1 MQDKLPHQLETPVRV
16 VILDIETDAIDATVI
31 HCVVTLEDNDMRVWT
46 DPVGLSSYL
55 EDATV
60 VAHNGLSFDFPVLAR
75 LWGVRL
81 KFDQMVDTLVLSML
95 DKPDREKGHS
105 LKAWGIRLGE
115 HKQEFDE
122 DFGRYTPKMLEYCKQ
137 DVVVCSK
144 IYRVLSDQMKEFSE
158 QSIRDEHRMRIVA
171 DRVSK
176 NGFKLNLTKAIE
188 LYNKIQIEQDRISAE
203 CVAMFPPIVEER
215 HSEKTGK
222 RLKDKIT
229 EFNPS
234 SRQQIAQRLIELGWK
249 PTDLTPSGKPK
260 VDEKTL
266 QNSDL
271 PVAQKLARYFLLQKR
286 SALLKAWIKAC
297 SVESRVHCRY
307 RTLGTVT
314 NRMSCVSPNLQQVPA
329 VRSEYGTEC
338 RSLWEAGRG
347 NVLID
352 TDAAGLELRVLAHY
366 MNDPKFTKEVL
377 EGDVHTANQQ
387 MAGLETR
394 AQAKTFIYALLY
406 GAGDAKIGSVV
417 NGSAKDGAEL
427 RERFMANMPSYR
439 RLSEAVTRK
448 GQSQGKLMAL
458 DGRVLR
464 VRSAHASLNTLIQ
477 GSSAVLMK
485 KWFMYV
491 DYHLR
496 RRRLDAKIVAMV
508 HDELVLET
516 SEKDVDHAKD
526 CVILSIRQVN
536 KAYKLNCELDCDV
549 QTGNNWSEIH

>member
-1 MQDKLPHQLETPVRV
+1 MRV
-16 VILDIETDAIDATVI
+16 VVLDIETDAIDATVI

-122 DFGRYTPKMLEYCKQ
+122 DFTRYTPKMLEYCKQ

-144 IYRVLSDQMKEFSE
+144 VYRVLSDQMKEFSE

-188 LYNKIQIEQDRISAE
+188 LHNKIQIEQDRISAE
-203 CVAMFPPIVEER
+203 CIAMFPPIVEER

-234 SRQQIAQRLIELGWK
+234 SRQQIAQRLLELGWK

-286 SALLKAWIKAC
+286 SALIKAWIKAS

-307 RTLGTVT
+307 RTLGAVT

-377 EGDVHTANQQ
+377 EGDVHTTNQQ

-427 RERFMANMPSYR
+427 RERFMENMPSYR

-496 RRRLDAKIVAMV
+496 RRKLDAKIVAMV

-516 SEKDVDHAKD
+516 SEKDVHHAKD

>member
-1 MQDKLPHQLETPVRV
+1 VRV
-16 VILDIETDAIDATVI
+16 VVLDIETDAIDATVI

-46 DPVGLSSYL
+46 SHVGLSNYL

-60 VAHNGLSFDFPVLAR
+60 VAHNGLSFDFPVLAK

-122 DFGRYTPKMLEYCKQ
+122 DFTRYTPKMLEYCKQ

-144 IYRVLSDQMKEFSE
+144 VYRVLSDQMKEFSE

-176 NGFKLNLTKAIE
+176 NGFRLNLAKAIE
-188 LYNKIQIEQDRISAE
+188 LHNKIQIEQDRISAE
-203 CVAMFPPIVEER
+203 CISMFPPIVEER

-234 SRQQIAQRLIELGWK
+234 SRQQIAQRLLELGWK

-286 SALLKAWIKAC
+286 SALLKAWIKA
-297 SVESRVHCRY
+297 SSAESRVHCRY
-307 RTLGTVT
+307 RTLGAVT

-338 RSLWEAGRG
+338 RSLWEAGTG

-387 MAGLETR
+387 MAGLENR

-406 GAGDAKIGSVV
+406 GAGDAKIGSVI

-439 RLSEAVTRK
+439 RLSEAVMRK
-448 GQSQGKLMAL
+448 GQSQGKLIAL

-496 RRRLDAKIVAMV
+496 RRKLDAKIVAMV

>member
-1 MQDKLPHQLETPVRV
+1 MRV
-16 VILDIETDAIDATVI
+16 VVLDIETDAIDATVI
-31 HCVVTLEDNDMRVWT
+31 HCVVTLEDNHMRVWT
-46 DPVGLSSYL
+46 DSVGLSSYL

-122 DFGRYTPKMLEYCKQ
+122 DFTRYTPKMLEYCKQ

-176 NGFKLNLTKAIE
+176 NGFRLNLSKAIE

-203 CVAMFPPIVEER
+203 CIAMFPPIVEER

-234 SRQQIAQRLIELGWK
+234 SRQQIAQRLLELGWK

-286 SALLKAWIKAC
+286 SALLKAWIKAS

-307 RTLGTVT
+307 RTLGAVT

-496 RRRLDAKIVAMV
+496 RRKLDAKIVAMV

>member
-1 MQDKLPHQLETPVRV
+1 MRV
-16 VILDIETDAIDATVI
+16 VVLDIETDAIDATVI

-46 DPVGLSSYL
+46 SHVGLSNYL

-60 VAHNGLSFDFPVLAR
+60 VAHNGLSFDFPVLAK

-122 DFGRYTPKMLEYCKQ
+122 DFTRYTPKMLEYCKQ

-144 IYRVLSDQMKEFSE
+144 VYRVLSDQMKEFSE

-176 NGFKLNLTKAIE
+176 NGFRLNLAKAIE
-188 LYNKIQIEQDRISAE
+188 LHNKIQIEQDRISAE
-203 CVAMFPPIVEER
+203 CIAMFPPIVEER

-234 SRQQIAQRLIELGWK
+234 SRQQIAQRLLELGWK

-286 SALLKAWIKAC
+286 SALLKAWIKAS

-307 RTLGTVT
+307 RTLGAVT

-338 RSLWEAGRG
+338 RSLWEAGTG

-387 MAGLETR
+387 MAGLENR

-406 GAGDAKIGSVV
+406 GAGDAKIGSVI

-439 RLSEAVTRK
+439 RLSEAVMRK
-448 GQSQGKLMAL
+448 GQSQGKLIAL

-496 RRRLDAKIVAMV
+496 RRKLDAKIVAMV

>member
-1 MQDKLPHQLETPVRV
+1 MQVCY
-16 VILDIETDAIDATVI
+16 LDIETDSLDATVI
-31 HCVVTLEDNDMRVWT
+31 HCAVTFDSEVGVRVWT
-46 DPVGLSSYL
+46 EPTGLQGFL
-55 EDATV
+55 NRFDEV
-60 VAHNGLSFDFPVLAR
+60 VAHNGLSFDFPVLAK

-81 KFDQMVDTLVLSML
+81 KFDQMVDTLVLSMMEN
-95 DKPDREKGHS
+95 PSREGGHS
-105 LKAWGIRLGE
+105 LQAWGKRLGK
-115 HKQEFDE
+115 HKG
-122 DFGRYTPKMLEYCKQ
+122 DFSGDFSVYTREMLDYCIQ
-137 DVVVCSK
+137 DVKVCM
-144 IYRVLSDQMKEFSE
+144 YLHWTLWAEMEDQFSE

-171 DRVSK
+171 DRVSH
-176 NGFKLNLTKAIE
+176 NGFKLNKQKAVE
-188 LYNKIQIEQDRISAE
+188 LYNRLMLEQDQIAAE
-203 CVAMFPPIVEER
+203 CINMFPPIVEER
-215 HSEKTGK
+215 YSEKTDK
-222 RLKDKIT
+222 RLKDKVT
-229 EFNPS
+229 EFNPA
-234 SRQQIAQRLIELGWK
+234 SRQQIAERLIELGWK
-249 PTDLTPSGKPK
+249 PTELTPSGRAK

-266 QNSDL
+266 AKCDL

-286 SALLKAWIKAC
+286 SALVKSWIEAC
-297 SVESRVHCRY
+297 SEESRVHCRY
-307 RTLGTVT
+307 RTLGAIT

-329 VRSEYGTEC
+329 VRVEYGKDC
-338 RSLWEAGRG
+338 RELFEAPEGRK
-347 NVLID
+347 LID

-366 MNDPKFTKEVL
+366 MNDERFTREVL

-394 AQAKTFIYALLY
+394 DQAKTFIYALLY

-427 RERFMANMPSYR
+427 RERFMANMPSYK
-439 RLSEAVTRK
+439 RLSEAVMRK
-448 GQSQGKLMAL
+448 GQSQGKLIGL

-496 RRRLDAKIVAMV
+496 RRKLDAKIVAMV

>member
-1 MQDKLPHQLETPVRV
+1 MRV
-16 VILDIETDAIDATVI
+16 VVLDIETDAIDATVI

-122 DFGRYTPKMLEYCKQ
+122 DFTRYTPKMLEYCKQ

-144 IYRVLSDQMKEFSE
+144 VYRVLSDQMKEFSE

-176 NGFKLNLTKAIE
+176 NGFRLNLTKAIE
-188 LYNKIQIEQDRISAE
+188 LHNKIQIEQDRISAE
-203 CVAMFPPIVEER
+203 CIAMFPPIVEER

-234 SRQQIAQRLIELGWK
+234 SRQQIAQRLLELGWK

-286 SALLKAWIKAC
+286 SALIKAWIKAS

-307 RTLGTVT
+307 RTLGAVT

-377 EGDVHTANQQ
+377 EGDVHTTNQQ

-406 GAGDAKIGSVV
+406 GAEIG
-417 NGSAKDGAEL
+417 
-427 RERFMANMPSYR
+427 R
-439 RLSEAVTRK
+439 
-448 GQSQGKLMAL
+448 
-458 DGRVLR
+458 
-464 VRSAHASLNTLIQ
+464 AH
-477 GSSAVLMK
+477 V
-485 KWFMYV
+485 
-491 DYHLR
+491 
-496 RRRLDAKIVAMV
+496 
-508 HDELVLET
+508 
-516 SEKDVDHAKD
+516 
-526 CVILSIRQVN
+526 
-536 KAYKLNCELDCDV
+536 
-549 QTGNNWSEIH
+549 

>member
-1 MQDKLPHQLETPVRV
+1 MP

-31 HCVVTLEDNDMRVWT
+31 HCVVTLADKDMRVWT
-46 DPVGLSSYL
+46 KAAGLQRYL
-55 EDATV
+55 DKFQEV
-60 VAHNGLSFDFPVLAR
+60 VAHNGLSFDFPVLAS

-81 KFDQMVDTLVLSML
+81 RFDQMVDTLVLSML

-105 LKAWGIRLGE
+105 LKSWGVRLGE
-115 HKQEFDE
+115 AKQEFDE
-122 DFGRYTPKMLEYCKQ
+122 DFSRYTPKMLEYCKQ
-137 DVVVCSK
+137 DVVVCDK
-144 IYRVLSDQMKEFSE
+144 VYRVLSDQMVDFSDK
-158 QSIRDEHRMRIVA
+158 SVRDEHRMRIVA
-171 DRVSK
+171 DRVSN
-176 NGFKLNLTKAIE
+176 NGFKLNRQKAVE
-188 LYNKIQIEQDRISAE
+188 LYNRLMLEQDQIAAE
-203 CVAMFPPIVEER
+203 CITMFPPIVEER
-215 HSEKTGK
+215 YSEKTGK
-222 RLKDKIT
+222 RLKDKVT
-229 EFNPS
+229 EFNPA
-234 SRQQIAQRLIELGWK
+234 SRQQIAERLIELGWK
-249 PTDLTPSGKPK
+249 PRELTPSGRAK

-266 QNSDL
+266 AKCDL

-286 SALLKAWIKAC
+286 SALVKAWVKAC
-297 SVESRVHCRY
+297 SDESRVHCRY
-307 RTLGTVT
+307 RTLGAIT

-329 VRSEYGTEC
+329 VRVEYGKDC
-338 RSLWEAGRG
+338 RELFEAPEGRK
-347 NVLID
+347 LID

-366 MNDPKFTKEVL
+366 MNDGRFTREVL

-394 AQAKTFIYALLY
+394 DQAKTFIYALLY

-417 NGSAKDGAEL
+417 NGSSKDGAEL

-439 RLSEAVTRK
+439 RLSEAVMRK
-448 GQSQGKLMAL
+448 GQSQGKLIAL

-496 RRRLDAKIVAMV
+496 RRKLDAKIVAMV

-516 SEKDVDHAKD
+516 SEKEVDNAKD

>member
-1 MQDKLPHQLETPVRV
+1 MRV

-387 MAGLETR
+387 MAGLENR

-439 RLSEAVTRK
+439 RLSEAVMRK